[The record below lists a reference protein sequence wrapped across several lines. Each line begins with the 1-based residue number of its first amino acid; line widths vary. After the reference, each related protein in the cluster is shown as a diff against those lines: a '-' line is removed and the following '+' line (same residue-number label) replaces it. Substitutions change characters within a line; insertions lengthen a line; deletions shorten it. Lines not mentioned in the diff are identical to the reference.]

1 MKITSVKTHVLR
13 HTLEQPFQ
21 SSFSTFT
28 DRWACLVEIICD
40 DGTVGWGECLG
51 PAGPNAAL
59 VEAMA
64 PLIID
69 CDPLDIEPIWA
80 DVYNQ
85 FRDQGQRGATM
96 TAQSGIDIALWDIAG
111 KHFGVPVHRL
121 LGGAFRAEVPAY
133 ATGGFRPVGQ
143 DHHKWVVEETAGYVA
158 AGFKALKIKIGYD
171 WRDDAELIAAVRE
184 AIGPDTHFMI
194 DANHGYDVIEAAALG
209 NAVADLDIGW
219 FEEPIAPESL
229 DAYVDVRQSQPL
241 PVAAGETWH
250 GRSAFKEAA
259 DRRCVDIFQPD
270 VCGCGGITEMR
281 KIAALAETVGI
292 RMQPHVWGTAVAIA
306 ASLHVLATLPATP
319 MRHRNRDIWLE
330 FDQTDHP
337 YRQAIVTE
345 PFEQNVGI
353 VAIPN
358 GLGLGVEIDR
368 EVLARYTVG
377 GGTV

>member
-121 LGGAFRAEVPAY
+121 LGGAFRTEVPAY

-143 DHHKWVVEETAGYVA
+143 AHHKWVVEETAGYVA

-184 AIGPDTHFMI
+184 AIGPETHFMI
-194 DANHGYDVIEAAALG
+194 DANHGYDVIEAAAMSS
-209 NAVADLDIGW
+209 A
-219 FEEPIAPESL
+219 SS
-229 DAYVDVRQSQPL
+229 RQS
-241 PVAAGETWH
+241 
-250 GRSAFKEAA
+250 
-259 DRRCVDIFQPD
+259 
-270 VCGCGGITEMR
+270 
-281 KIAALAETVGI
+281 
-292 RMQPHVWGTAVAIA
+292 
-306 ASLHVLATLPATP
+306 
-319 MRHRNRDIWLE
+319 
-330 FDQTDHP
+330 
-337 YRQAIVTE
+337 
-345 PFEQNVGI
+345 
-353 VAIPN
+353 
-358 GLGLGVEIDR
+358 
-368 EVLARYTVG
+368 
-377 GGTV
+377 